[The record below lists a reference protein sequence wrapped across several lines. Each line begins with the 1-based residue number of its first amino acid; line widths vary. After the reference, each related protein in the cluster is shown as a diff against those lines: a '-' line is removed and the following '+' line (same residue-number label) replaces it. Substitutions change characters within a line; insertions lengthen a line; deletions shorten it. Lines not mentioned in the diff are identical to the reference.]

1 VKKNQG
7 RQGKKKRKKSN
18 YDILPTMS
26 KQLKIYTIENKEEE
40 TILRKKSTPVK
51 EELFKDPKFQE
62 FLDDLL
68 YTALHSEEQGNVPAG
83 GIAAPQVGENI
94 RVFYTL
100 NYDTDKWQL
109 FINPK
114 ITPLGFSKTSIIEGC
129 LSVPNIEG
137 EVLRYRK
144 VKIKYQDRNGKWEI
158 KKLEDINAIAVQHEL
173 DHLEGVLFID
183 KINK

>member
-1 VKKNQG
+1 
-7 RQGKKKRKKSN
+7 
-18 YDILPTMS
+18 MA
-26 KQLKIYTIENKEEE
+26 KQLKIYTIKDKEEE
-40 TILRKKSTPVK
+40 KILRKKSLPVD
-51 EELFKDPKFQE
+51 EEQFRDPKFHE

-68 YTALHSEEQGNVPAG
+68 YTALHSEDQDNVPAG
-83 GIAAPQVGENI
+83 GIAAPQVGKNI

-114 ITPLGFSKTSIIEGC
+114 ITPIGFSKTSIIEGC

-144 VKIKYQDRNGKWEI
+144 VKIKYQNKEGNRKTE
-158 KKLEDINAIAVQHEL
+158 KFEDINAIAVQHEL

-183 KINK
+183 KMKK